1 MDATGL
7 LKSDTCMHALTALY
21 STRGRQL
28 KHALF
33 KGGEIR
39 TAIRF
44 LPKAC
49 TTADCCDLYGLQK
62 APAAS
67 CSSTG
72 VCSKAASPVSFKL
85 PSAEDLAGLSLGL
98 NSGSTPPLLH
108 APLPVKS
115 SQGILLG

>member
-1 MDATGL
+1 MTASFIQIYICTYV
-7 LKSDTCMHALTALY
+7 HIQIHIYLTALY

-72 VCSKAASPVSFKL
+72 VCSKAASP
-85 PSAEDLAGLSLGL
+85 
-98 NSGSTPPLLH
+98 
-108 APLPVKS
+108 
-115 SQGILLG
+115 ILKKI